1 MCDVGPGIE
10 GVRLNC
16 ATFPG
21 ASLTLGLVA
30 KQEGDK
36 DLDWTVLPQK
46 LGIGGVPTCSL
57 ARATDDVFFSAMMM
71 FD

>member
-1 MCDVGPGIE
+1 MPPSQGP
-10 GVRLNC
+10 
-16 ATFPG
+16 A
-21 ASLTLGLVA
+21 LTLGLVA

-36 DLDWTVLPQK
+36 VNPSLDWTVLPQK